1 MLIVKN
7 VIYPVEF
14 RSTYVKE
21 HLKYEN
27 DLREIIE
34 ASGFEGRF
42 RGIYEQRLKY
52 LERCRRLCT
61 QRRGWFEQLKHVDE
75 ELYAI
80 IIKSQKNIRI
90 LFCFMEYTEVE
101 HAVLLYPFE
110 EKEKGKRKSK
120 DSYGDAITIAMSRLR
135 GGLRGV

>member
-1 MLIVKN
+1 MLVVKN
-7 VIYPVEF
+7 VLYPEEF

-27 DLREIIE
+27 DLRAIIE

-52 LERCRRLCT
+52 LESCRRLCT
-61 QRRGWFEQLKHVDE
+61 QRWGWFEQLKHVDE

-90 LFCFMEYTEVE
+90 LFCFIEYLKVE
-101 HAVLLYPFE
+101 YAVLLYPFE
-110 EKEKGKRKSK
+110 EKEKDKKKSK
-120 DSYGDAITIAMSRLR
+120 DSYGHAITIALGREKEAV
-135 GGLRGV
+135 GDV